1 MDKIFSKVSQLSSRT
16 GLALSYVIC
25 INICAFIRNALK
37 IVLWYGFRDFY
48 FNEWLVDFFTLVSF
62 FIMITCGGIM
72 GYLIHKNSVFHAALA
87 VALGVAY
94 TYLLSGVSS
103 TEFSYF
109 IRNVTAGF
117 ILGGAGGGVILLVRK
132 IRSN

>member
-1 MDKIFSKVSQLSSRT
+1 
-16 GLALSYVIC
+16 
-25 INICAFIRNALK
+25 
-37 IVLWYGFRDFY
+37 
-48 FNEWLVDFFTLVSF
+48 
-62 FIMITCGGIM
+62 M

-117 ILGGAGGGVILLVRK
+117 ILGGGWG
-132 IRSN
+132 RSDFTCKKNQE